1 VLRRQQRRALPE
13 DLLTTA
19 SPPRRRLA
27 SLLDVPEIAD
37 VRAPRWFE
45 RLPRGVGAGAILA
58 ALVVIS
64 AVLRSRQLS
73 GELWFDEAGAIGL
86 ASQSLGSLP
95 GALRAAGESPLYY
108 VLLHFW
114 IDGFGSGEAATHA
127 LSLLIGLV
135 SIPAAMWTGWS
146 IGGRRA
152 GVFAAVLFALSSFLT
167 RYAEETQP
175 YELIV
180 LLGLLATAG
189 FVHAFVYRRRAYR
202 WLFGVCLALMLYT
215 QGSALSYWFGAA
227 VAVGLVARAG
237 SDEHRAALLRDA
249 GLCFGGAAIVYLP
262 WLPTTVHQIAHASDP
277 WHYAPLLGATI
288 PSQLLGSE
296 RVDVTL
302 LIAVVVSVA
311 PLLAADRRRTP
322 EARIFWTL
330 LAIPAAGLL
339 LARVGGFFAPIWAWR
354 YLAPIVAPILLLG
367 ALATARA
374 RAVGVAAILFCVV
387 FLANPSSFAPAYKS
401 DMKDVAAELG
411 PLLHPGDLVVV
422 GQPEQA
428 PLASYYLPGGLQYAS
443 TLGRVSEPSYMNW
456 NGAIGRLQDADPG
469 ATLDPLVANL
479 KPGQQLLFV
488 RPLTEGAQNWNG
500 TWPQLVRR
508 RSAQWGQILTTD
520 TANGTLKR
528 VASAPQNYRSACCIA
543 DSAVLYQKPSS

>member
-1 VLRRQQRRALPE
+1 MLRRQQRRALPE

-114 IDGFGSGEAATHA
+114 IDGFGSGEAASHA

-215 QGSALSYWFGAA
+215 QGSALLYWFGAA